1 MATTVQLPHL
11 QKFTAWFPNFLRQ
24 ELAPYPGRGAA
35 VARMVIAATLTMII
49 IVTFRIPGGAVGAL
63 CAFILSRENLI
74 STAKSALS
82 IILAFGIGGLFIP
95 IGARMFAS
103 TPFTHFLWELISLFC
118 IFFLLRTL
126 QNFALATGLGLV
138 GTTILAIWYLPG
150 PAESNVELTLW
161 QVLGALVGAVVTFS
175 VEATFHFFS
184 KSDELRDGLDHRL
197 GDIEIMLRCY
207 ATGQPFP
214 DATSRALVQYAVVG
228 IGSLRRYVARSNF
241 NSLERMQKSTVV
253 SLTGRSIDFA
263 AALASSASTF
273 EPALRERADHLAQR
287 VAEIRDAL
295 LTRRLPQAWEP
306 TFDPTASTPLFN
318 ELESMIALMF
328 AVLRSSSSI
337 DTRMEV
343 LEGSQPSNRIFIE
356 DAFTNREHLRF
367 TLSGTLAAMLCYIL
381 YVGMAWPG
389 LATSVTTC
397 VLTALSNIGASRQKQ
412 VLRIAGAVIGGFVF
426 GLGSQV
432 FILPYIDSITGFA
445 VLFAV
450 VTAVAAYISTSS
462 SRLSYAGLQIALA
475 FYLINLSEFRIQL
488 SLAVARDRAV
498 GVLLGVSMMWL
509 VFERFY
515 PRPAA
520 DEMVRVFIRTLRLMA
535 AFVSESSIGADA
547 ETIVLI
553 RRQRDQVYRY
563 FGEVNAQADA
573 VPFETGPERAGH
585 MAARDRIRRWQ
596 SWLRSFYVM
605 EIPLLQFRLLGDPSR
620 ISQAF
625 RHIEVQFIEDCSRSF
640 HRIADSLEN
649 QLDNKEFQL
658 AAHDSLQK
666 RLTTAVSHEETPVSP
681 QEEGLLRITRMLSGL
696 VDKLEGEAT
705 SAPIFSIEP

>member
-1 MATTVQLPHL
+1 
-11 QKFTAWFPNFLRQ
+11 
-24 ELAPYPGRGAA
+24 
-35 VARMVIAATLTMII
+35 
-49 IVTFRIPGGAVGAL
+49 
-63 CAFILSRENLI
+63 
-74 STAKSALS
+74 
-82 IILAFGIGGLFIP
+82 
-95 IGARMFAS
+95 
-103 TPFTHFLWELISLFC
+103 
-118 IFFLLRTL
+118 
-126 QNFALATGLGLV
+126 
-138 GTTILAIWYLPG
+138 
-150 PAESNVELTLW
+150 
-161 QVLGALVGAVVTFS
+161 
-175 VEATFHFFS
+175 
-184 KSDELRDGLDHRL
+184 
-197 GDIEIMLRCY
+197 
-207 ATGQPFP
+207 
-214 DATSRALVQYAVVG
+214 
-228 IGSLRRYVARSNF
+228 
-241 NSLERMQKSTVV
+241 
-253 SLTGRSIDFA
+253 
-263 AALASSASTF
+263 
-273 EPALRERADHLAQR
+273 
-287 VAEIRDAL
+287 
-295 LTRRLPQAWEP
+295 
-306 TFDPTASTPLFN
+306 
-318 ELESMIALMF
+318 
-328 AVLRSSSSI
+328 
-337 DTRMEV
+337 
-343 LEGSQPSNRIFIE
+343 
-356 DAFTNREHLRF
+356 
-367 TLSGTLAAMLCYIL
+367 
-381 YVGMAWPG
+381 
-389 LATSVTTC
+389 
-397 VLTALSNIGASRQKQ
+397 
-412 VLRIAGAVIGGFVF
+412 
-426 GLGSQV
+426 
-432 FILPYIDSITGFA
+432 
-445 VLFAV
+445 V

-596 SWLRSFYVM
+596 SWLRSFYLM

-666 RLTTAVSHEETPVSP
+666 RLATAVGHEETPVSP